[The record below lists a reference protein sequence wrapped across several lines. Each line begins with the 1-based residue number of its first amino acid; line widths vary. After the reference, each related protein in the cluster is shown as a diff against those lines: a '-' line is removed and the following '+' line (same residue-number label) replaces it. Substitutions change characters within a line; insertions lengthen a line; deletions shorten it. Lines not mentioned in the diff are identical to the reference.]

1 MNRKLSVLER
11 YSDINEVKRRAHN
24 LGLNEVHP
32 SSQAKKKY
40 MIFDGQK
47 MIHFGGAMYEDYT
60 KHQDNERRK
69 RYIGRAT
76 KIKGDWKKDK
86 YSPNNLSINLLWNNS
101 KAIR

>member
-11 YSDINEVKRRAHN
+11 YSDINEVKRRAYN

-47 MIHFGGAMYEDYT
+47 MIHFGEIGFSDAT
-60 KHQDNERRK
+60 KHHDEKRIKSFRSRNRRWET
-69 RYIGRAT
+69 APQ
-76 KIKGDWKKDK
+76 
-86 YSPNNLSINLLWNNS
+86 YSAAWLSWNLLW
-101 KAIR
+101 

>member
-11 YSDINEVKRRAHN
+11 YSDINEVNRRAHN

-47 MIHFGGAMYEDYT
+47 MIHFGEIGFSDAT
-60 KHQDNERRK
+60 KHHDEKRIKSFRSRNRRWETAP
-69 RYIGRAT
+69 R
-76 KIKGDWKKDK
+76 
-86 YSPNNLSINLLWNNS
+86 YSPAWLSWNLLW
-101 KAIR
+101 

>member
-11 YSDINEVKRRAHN
+11 YSDINEVKRRAYN

-47 MIHFGGAMYEDYT
+47 MIHFGSSKYEDYT
-60 KHQDNERRK
+60 KHHDEKRRNNFRSRNWRWETAP
-69 RYIGRAT
+69 RYSAA
-76 KIKGDWKKDK
+76 W
-86 YSPNNLSINLLWNNS
+86 LSWNLLW
-101 KAIR
+101 

>member
-47 MIHFGGAMYEDYT
+47 MIHFGEIGFSDAT
-60 KHQDNERRK
+60 KHHDEKRIKSFRSRNRRWETAP
-69 RYIGRAT
+69 R
-76 KIKGDWKKDK
+76 
-86 YSPNNLSINLLWNNS
+86 YSPAWLSWNLLW
-101 KAIR
+101 